1 MQMTDPNEILLEN
14 PLGKIT
20 RQERT
25 RLLVSSLIGI
35 IVAKAKVV
43 PTEITALLTPSA
55 LVQRAH

>member
-1 MQMTDPNEILLEN
+1 MQMTDPNEILLED

-43 PTEITALLTPSA
+43 PTEITALLTLS
-55 LVQRAH
+55 Q